1 MRFKGMIIRPP
12 SEADSYLLQITYGC
26 SHNKCTFCPTYLDKK
41 FGVRPVEEVF
51 EDLQMASSI
60 LPRTRRVFLCDGN
73 ALVLQNRRLLPIL
86 ERICSAFPDLQRIG
100 IYANAGDI
108 LKKSASEL
116 EELKDKKL
124 GIIYMGLESGS
135 EEVLRKVKK
144 GWTARE
150 MIDSVKKAQRAGIKV
165 SVIGLLGLG
174 GKTRSH
180 EHAVKTGEAV
190 SEMDPLYFSLLSLM
204 LVPGTELY
212 AEWERGEFEMPEPM
226 ELLVEMKIIIENLE
240 GLSGCIFRTNHASNY
255 LPLAGRLPRDK
266 QKLIATI
273 NSAVSR
279 GESALRPESWRAL

>member
-51 EDLQMASSI
+51 EDLQLASSSF
-60 LPRTRRVFLCDGN
+60 PQTRRVFLCDGN

-86 ERICSAFPDLQRIG
+86 ERIGLAFPNLQRVG
-100 IYANAGDI
+100 IYANARDI
-108 LKKSASEL
+108 LKRSMGEL
-116 EELKDKKL
+116 EELRDKKL
-124 GIIYMGLESGS
+124 GLIYMGLESGS
-135 EEVLRKVKK
+135 EEILRRVKK
-144 GWTARE
+144 GSTARE

-174 GKTRSH
+174 GKTLSH
-180 EHAVKTGEAV
+180 EHAVKTGKAV

-204 LVPGTELY
+204 LVPGTELH
-212 AEWERGEFEMPEPM
+212 AEWERGEFEMPEPI
-226 ELLVEMKIIIENLE
+226 ELLEEMKEIIENLE
-240 GLSGCIFRTNHASNY
+240 DLSGCIFRTNHASNY

-266 QKLIATI
+266 QKLIAI
-273 NSAVSR
+273 IDRAISQ
-279 GESALRPESWRAL
+279 GESALRPESWRGL